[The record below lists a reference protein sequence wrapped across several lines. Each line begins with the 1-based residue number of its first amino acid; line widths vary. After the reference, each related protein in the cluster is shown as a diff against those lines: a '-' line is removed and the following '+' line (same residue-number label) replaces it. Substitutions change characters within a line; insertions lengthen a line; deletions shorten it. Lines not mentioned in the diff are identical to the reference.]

1 MYKAGKG
8 RIRSM
13 EKQELTEE
21 RIQQLLSQVLRD
33 KNKEAISVIKMVK
46 TRISTE
52 KGRLANVEELPE
64 EEILK
69 IVKKELKEIRDTIES
84 LRKAGMDER
93 VPEEEKKIKV
103 LETLLPAA
111 LPQEEI
117 QQIID
122 ETVQE
127 LGKDN
132 FGQVMKVVMGKVA
145 GKADGRLVKE
155 LVQKSLSP
163 EKE

>member
-13 EKQELTEE
+13 EKQKLTEE

-84 LRKAGMDER
+84 LRKAGVEER
-93 VPEEEKKIKV
+93 VPEEEKKIRV

-117 QQIID
+117 QHIID

-127 LGKDN
+127 VGKDN
-132 FGQVMKVVMGKVA
+132 FGQVMKVVVGKVA
-145 GKADGRLVKE
+145 GKTDGRLVKE
-155 LVQKSLSP
+155 LVQKTLSP